1 MRYLNRI
8 IFINSAH
15 IPYAEVCLD
24 GNVHLIGNQGAGKST
39 VLRALLFFY
48 NADKLKL
55 GIPREKKSF
64 DAFYFDK
71 HNSFIVY
78 EVTRETGRYFIVAFR
93 HAGRVAFRFVDT
105 AYDRRYFMDDD
116 HIAFSDWWHIR
127 NRIPDKVYIS
137 GIVDHYDTFRDI
149 IFGNHAGLPAAYR
162 KFSITESPR
171 YQNIP
176 RTIQNVFLNSRLDAD
191 FIKQT
196 IIRSMTES
204 EDGIDLGFYRREVEE
219 FAQQYEDIKKWYKK
233 EKNGAVRIRDSAQRV
248 IDAYRNILFSNGKIV
263 ALGAQFQYARRRDAE
278 VIPSLEARDK
288 LLLEERMRVER
299 LIGEE
304 DKSYQSERD
313 ALQRNLGTLETE
325 LATIRALR
333 RKYEAMDMPALILR
347 IESEGAVKA
356 EMDRQKSILGSLT
369 KAYENVRDKYKQLS
383 DTIRQTLRDFE
394 TGQRSLVQDL
404 REKHSAALLKVDD
417 ALRLRDQNTHK
428 WYDEAAEEADATI
441 RALLDEEA
449 RLKESRVRIGLSH
462 PYGDKTSSLEEK
474 KRNLEAKAHSFEQK
488 ALSLGAKI
496 EHLQHE
502 EQLKENELSAAGL
515 HTDEQFERDIAELV
529 TQMETLGTLLARSK
543 GSLLEWLQ
551 ENRPG
556 WEENIGKVTC
566 EDVLYN
572 TGLHPNAVSGGSDG
586 SFYGIRLD
594 LGALESHI
602 RTQKE
607 IETEIAELENQLGE
621 RKKRR
626 ADVWNSCQE
635 AIDKIKKDYSAKIR
649 SLREEK
655 HAAEA
660 ENAMIPSQVS
670 QLEMELAQ
678 TREAEK
684 AWRESE
690 MAKTGTALAELAA
703 RKDRAENNRNALARE
718 RDKRIQDSYRQ
729 REAQKKELENVLQ
742 LETAKISEQTLQ
754 RRHETDLQ
762 LEQLKA
768 QEMDELSGKGA
779 DVKAI
784 HGLETAIG
792 HLKEELDYI
801 AAKRKDYFD
810 YLKDKEDHLDKEEEV
825 RVKKK
830 GCQARQDSLD
840 MRHQAT
846 AEKHQRLKAENENRL
861 LAVRGSLAELRK
873 GLEDARL
880 FLDDTRV
887 CPQEVREV
895 PEEVT
900 RDALPKILAELKSY
914 IFDRTN
920 RQEGLRTA
928 TNSFK
933 GNFSPRNTF
942 KFRTEL
948 ISDDDY
954 MTFAADLSDFVE
966 NDKIATY
973 SERVSRQYE
982 DILQRISKEVGDL
995 TSRSSE
1001 VGKTINEIN
1010 TDFRERNFA
1019 GVIKDISLRWVSSE
1033 DRLMQLLVK
1042 IRDFSTENAF
1052 GFGAVNLFSDDEDR
1066 RGMTDQ
1072 TIHYLDSLQKSLAAE
1087 PQRRILDLG
1096 DTFTLQFRVVE
1107 NDNDTGWTER
1117 ISSVGSD
1124 GTDVLVKAM
1133 VNIMLLNVF
1142 KRKAS
1147 KKFGDFSLHCMMD
1160 EIGRLHPHNV
1170 RGILQFAASRNIW
1183 LINGSP
1189 TTYDVGDY
1197 KYTYAL
1203 DKDADSNTRI
1213 IPLITIRN
1221 AEENK

>member
-1 MRYLNRI
+1 MRYLNKI

-116 HIAFSDWWHIR
+116 HVAFSDWWHIR

-233 EKNGAVRIRDSAQRV
+233 EKNGTVRIRDSAQRV

-278 VIPSLEARDK
+278 VIPSLEAREK

-313 ALQRNLGTLETE
+313 SLQRNLGTLETE

-347 IESEGAVKA
+347 IESEGAVRA

-383 DTIRQTLRDFE
+383 DTIRQTMRDFE

-404 REKHSAALLKVDD
+404 REKHGAALLKADD

-428 WYDEAAEEADATI
+428 WYDEAAEEADAII

-462 PYGDKTSSLEEK
+462 PYGDKISGLEEK
-474 KRNLEAKAHSFEQK
+474 KRNLEAKAHSFAQK

-496 EHLQHE
+496 ENLQHE
-502 EQLKENELSAAGL
+502 EQLKEKELSAAGL
-515 HTDEQFERDIAELV
+515 HTDEQFEREIAELGK
-529 TQMETLGTLLARSK
+529 QMETLGTLLARSK

-551 ENRPG
+551 DNRPG

-572 TGLHPNAVSGGSDG
+572 TRLHPKAVSDGGDG
-586 SFYGIRLD
+586 LLYGIRLE
-594 LGALESHI
+594 LGALESHV

-607 IETEIAELENQLGE
+607 IETQIAELENQLGE
-621 RKKRR
+621 RNKSR
-626 ADVWNSCQE
+626 ADAWNSCQE

-684 AWRESE
+684 AWRENE
-690 MAKTGTALAELAA
+690 LAKIGMALAELTT

-742 LETAKISEQTLQ
+742 FETAKISEQTLQ
-754 RRHETDLQ
+754 RQHETDLQ

-784 HGLETAIG
+784 HGLETEIG
-792 HLKEELDYI
+792 RLKEELDYI

-810 YLKDKEDHLDKEEEV
+810 FLKDKEDHLDKEEEV

-846 AEKHQRLKAENENRL
+846 AEKHLRLKAENETRL
-861 LAVRGSLAELRK
+861 LDVRGSLAELRK

-900 RDALPKILAELKSY
+900 REALPKILDELKSF

-920 RQEGLRTA
+920 RQEGLRSA

-948 ISDDDY
+948 ISDEDY

-1066 RGMTDQ
+1066 RNMTDQ
-1072 TIHYLDSLQKSLAAE
+1072 TIHYLDSLQRSLAAE
-1087 PQRRILDLG
+1087 PQRRMLDLG
-1096 DTFTLQFRVVE
+1096 DTFTLQFKVVE

-1147 KKFGDFSLHCMMD
+1147 KKFGDFCLHCMMD

-1203 DKDADSNTRI
+1203 DKDDDSNTRI
-1213 IPLITIRN
+1213 IPLIAIHN
-1221 AEENK
+1221 AEEN